1 MALDQEILVASGVKR
16 REGVG
21 WGRRAT
27 AKIGDC
33 SLGCFD
39 IRYCRF
45 ANASCISP
53 TDQKSLKLVLNDR
66 YHFPLFTADGIP
78 RKSTT
83 DREIDN

>member
-1 MALDQEILVASGVKR
+1 MALDQEILLRKEGGEKDPISAIR
-16 REGVG
+16 RLFIL
-21 WGRRAT
+21 A
-27 AKIGDC
+27 
-33 SLGCFD
+33 GCFD

-45 ANASCISP
+45 ANASCISPP

-66 YHFPLFTADGIP
+66 YHFPLADGIP